1 MVFLRTLVVAVFAM
15 FATAAIAADQP
26 TLNVYTYQSF
36 ASDYG
41 PGPGIKKGFE
51 ATCKCTL
58 NFVAV
63 DSAIGALRRIQLEGA
78 TTSADVL
85 LGLDTSVA
93 GEARATGLFGPH
105 GLDLTGL
112 DLPQKWTDPD
122 FVPFDYGYFAFVY
135 DTTKVKNPPK

>member
-1 MVFLRTLVVAVFAM
+1 MVFLKAFVVAVLSL
-15 FATAAIAADQP
+15 AASAALAADKP
-26 TLNVYTYQSF
+26 TLTVYAYQSF

-41 PGPGIKKGFE
+41 PGPGLKKGFE
-51 ATCKCTL
+51 ATCACTL
-58 NFVAV
+58 DFVAV

-85 LGLDTSVA
+85 LGLDTSIA

-112 DLPQKWTDPD
+112 DLPSKWIDPD
-122 FVPFDYGYFAFVY
+122 FVPFD
-135 DTTKVKNPPK
+135 